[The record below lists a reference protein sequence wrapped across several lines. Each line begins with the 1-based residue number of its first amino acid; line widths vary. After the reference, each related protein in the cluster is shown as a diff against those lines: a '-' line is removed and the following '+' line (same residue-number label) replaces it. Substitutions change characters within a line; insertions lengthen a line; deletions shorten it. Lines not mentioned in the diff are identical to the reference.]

1 MNDVVSVSA
10 RVIASAVRRML
21 SHSALTR
28 SFSYPVHDMF
38 SYFLLPQFMHEF
50 TVFDVRI

>member
-10 RVIASAVRRML
+10 RVIVSAVRRML

-28 SFSYPVHDMF
+28 SFSYPVHDIVFLF
-38 SYFLLPQFMHEF
+38 SSAPVYA
-50 TVFDVRI
+50 